1 MLFEISKVWF
11 ELVRPMSSNRKV
23 RVRWWIFCALQN
35 TDTETKKVAD
45 FVVVEGRFKYLIL
58 NAKRKE
64 SELIGYDKKAIL
76 VVRSLGSYW
85 NYKLKN

>member
-1 MLFEISKVWF
+1 MNI
-11 ELVRPMSSNRKV
+11 
-23 RVRWWIFCALQN
+23 CALQN

-45 FVVVEGRFKYLIL
+45 FIVVEGRFKYLIL

-76 VVRSLGSYW
+76 VVRSLGSY
-85 NYKLKN
+85 